1 MQTAVG
7 NHRRLFVILE
17 IEAHMSDQPPPSS
30 LPAPPQQQLTLE
42 LPADLDP
49 TYANFAIIT
58 HSASELIIDYARVMP
73 NTPKSKVVA
82 RIILTPLNAKLLLKA
97 LTDNL
102 AKYESQY
109 GPIIVP
115 TGLADQLF
123 KPPKTE

>member
-1 MQTAVG
+1 
-7 NHRRLFVILE
+7 
-17 IEAHMSDQPPPSS
+17 MSEQPQ
-30 LPAPPQQQLTLE
+30 APQPTQQQITLE
-42 LPADLDP
+42 LPGDLEP

-82 RIILTPLNAKLLLKA
+82 RLILTPLNAKLLLKA
-97 LTDNL
+97 LTENL
-102 AKYESQY
+102 AKYEAQY

-123 KPPKTE
+123 RPPKTE

>member
-1 MQTAVG
+1 
-7 NHRRLFVILE
+7 
-17 IEAHMSDQPPPSS
+17 MSDEPTPTPPPQ
-30 LPAPPQQQLTLE
+30 LPSPKPAVAPQQVSLE
-42 LPADLDP
+42 LPVNLDA

-73 NTPKSKVVA
+73 NTPKSKVVS

-97 LTDNL
+97 LTENL

-109 GPIIVP
+109 GSIIVP

-123 KPPKTE
+123 KPPKPE

>member
-1 MQTAVG
+1 M
-7 NHRRLFVILE
+7 
-17 IEAHMSDQPPPSS
+17 
-30 LPAPPQQQLTLE
+30 QQQITLE
-42 LPADLDP
+42 LPADLEP

-73 NTPKSKVVA
+73 NTPKSKVVS
-82 RIILTPLNAKLLLKA
+82 RVILTPLNAKLLLKA
-97 LTDNL
+97 LTENL

-123 KPPKTE
+123 RPPKTE